1 MCFSQ
6 PVLTELPRPKWME
19 EPNLCIYRSF
29 MRKCQDNCYVTN
41 LFKPPVRATGYYLSP
56 PYHGRRSA
64 EPKNSPNVQ
73 SGAQGWSQQ
82 QKAKGTVHPSEGVS
96 GEAFTFPFCFL
107 LFNHFHPYWFFVAVL
122 QVCKAHSNF
131 RKWPLCPL
139 LVSSDNLR
147 LIFLCI

>member
-1 MCFSQ
+1 MWVAQWMCFSQ

-19 EPNLCIYRSF
+19 EPNLCIYRSL

-56 PYHGRRSA
+56 PCHGWRSA

-82 QKAKGTVHPSEGVS
+82 QKAKGTVHSVKVWVEKRLPPPSS
-96 GEAFTFPFCFL
+96 AFFCLTIFTHTVFL
-107 LFNHFHPYWFFVAVL
+107 LLFFKCV
-122 QVCKAHSNF
+122 
-131 RKWPLCPL
+131 
-139 LVSSDNLR
+139 R
-147 LIFLCI
+147 LILTSESSPFVLY